1 MDNFF
6 KFKRVTTINIDILIV
21 NKKMIK
27 TRLTEMFGLKYPI
40 FSAPMGPFYTT
51 ELTIAVS
58 EAGGLGV
65 VSHATLRGK
74 NSVQDMKEQLFHV
87 IEHTDKPFGV
97 NVRTARIQ
105 TDHKIMLRK
114 IAQWTKENPKLR
126 EQLVY
131 VLTSAGGPRAASKI
145 LKEKAPYIKHFHVGP
160 ALWLVDKVFS
170 SGCDGVVATG
180 TEGGGHQSYEGIS
193 TLVLVQQV
201 SQKYPEKPLIACGG
215 FATPQGI
222 AAGLAMGADAV
233 AMGTRFIAS
242 NQSEFHPNYKAL
254 IPPATA
260 RDTLLTTG
268 GFGPIRLLKNK
279 YCLQHGE
286 VISKE
291 EKISQELSYSME
303 GYLKDLYAYEIV
315 YTKGDVE
322 NGAVPVGQTVGLID
336 SIMDV
341 DDILTSFTK
350 GAEKILKNLCSS
362 IS

>member
-1 MDNFF
+1 
-6 KFKRVTTINIDILIV
+6 
-21 NKKMIK
+21 MIK
-27 TRLTEMFGLKYPI
+27 TRLTEEFGLKYPI

-74 NSVQDMKEQLFHV
+74 NSLQDMKEQLFHV
-87 IEHTDKPFGV
+87 IENTNKPFGV

-131 VLTSAGGPRAASKI
+131 VLTSAGGPRTASKI
-145 LKEKAPYIKHFHVGP
+145 LKDKAPYIHHFHVAP
-160 ALWLVDKVFS
+160 ALWLVDKVVS
-170 SGCDGVVATG
+170 SGCDGIVATG

-201 SQKYPEKPLIACGG
+201 AQQYPDKPLVACGG
-215 FATPQGI
+215 FATPEGI
-222 AAGLAMGADAV
+222 AAGL

-242 NQSEFHPNYKAL
+242 NQCEFHPNYKAL

-279 YCLQHGE
+279 YCIEHGK
-286 VISKE
+286 VISKN
-291 EKISQELSYSME
+291 EKIEQELAYSMDE
-303 GYLKDLYAYEIV
+303 YLEDLMHYEIV

-322 NGAVPVGQTVGLID
+322 NGAIPVGQTVGLID
-336 SIMDV
+336 SMMDV
-341 DDILTSFTK
+341 DEILSSFTK
-350 GAEKILKNLCSS
+350 EAEKILKNLCSS
-362 IS
+362 IT